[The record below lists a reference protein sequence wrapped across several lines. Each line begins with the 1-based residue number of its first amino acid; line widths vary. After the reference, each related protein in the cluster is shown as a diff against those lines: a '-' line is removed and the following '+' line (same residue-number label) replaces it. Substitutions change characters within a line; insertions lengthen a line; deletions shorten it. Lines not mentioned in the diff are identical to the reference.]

1 MIQLIVI
8 IMIKHSELVFG
19 VPTQRSKNEEKY
31 PEQSVLTMLATGD
44 KGTARKI
51 DVNTHAANLLGFKL
65 EGKDTVNFAFNMED
79 GEKVVYFA
87 NTTLIENPSN
97 VRLTKQATFSNKKM
111 YDYLAKVFE
120 LDTAVDNELLIS
132 DISDNIGKVTVL
144 NSTVEE
150 TTEERIE
157 EVAVLDVGTDNVE
170 STLDY

>member
-1 MIQLIVI
+1 
-8 IMIKHSELVFG
+8 MIKHNELVFG
-19 VPTQRSKNEEKY
+19 IPTQRSKNEEKY

-51 DVNTHAANLLGFKL
+51 DVNTCAVNLLGFNL
-65 EGKDTVNFAFNMED
+65 DGKDAVNFAFNMEE

-111 YDYLAKVFE
+111 YDYLGKVFD
-120 LDTAVDNELLIS
+120 LDTTKDNELLIS

-144 NSTVEE
+144 LDTT
-150 TTEERIE
+150 TTEETATE
-157 EVAVLDVGTDNVE
+157 EVVEEETAVEEAVVVE
-170 STLDY
+170 NTPADSLNY